1 MLTPGESGSG
11 YDVERLGRELRAQLR
26 GSVGADARS
35 RALYAAD
42 GSNYRAVPD
51 LVVVPADQADLAAA
65 VALAAA
71 AGAPVVLRGAGTS
84 MAGNA
89 IGGVVIDASRHV
101 NRILSVDPERRTAVV
116 EPGVVLT
123 DLLAA
128 AFPHGLAFGADPSSG
143 SRATLGG
150 MIANN
155 ACGAHSVAWGTT
167 ADNLVSLDLV
177 LADGTHLTVDTGL
190 ASPYAAGPA
199 SPHAAGPD
207 SLGRSGLIRPDA
219 GSPFAGES
227 GLVSPESAKEAV
239 RALRAELAGRPG
251 REGQL
256 HRQLQAF
263 VDGNELVIR
272 RRFGQFTRQI
282 SGYALHRLLP
292 ENGYD
297 VARLLCGSEGGFAAT
312 LQATVNLT
320 PVPATKVLCV
330 LGFGDSISSAD
341 CVPIVLRHGPLTME
355 SINSDLIERLPREV
369 RDAAIEAGL
378 PAGRAWLLV
387 EMGGADE
394 TSAARASETMLEEL
408 RDSGSSATATLVNDP
423 RAQRVLWRC
432 RTDAAGLA
440 TRRADGAEAWGGWE
454 DAAVPPERLG
464 AYLRGLDELLAKHG
478 LSGASYGHFGEGC
491 MHMRIDFD
499 LFSRSGLATYRTF
512 VEQATD
518 LVVSLGGSVSGE
530 HGDGRARSE
539 LLGRMYGADGLN
551 LLAGMKQIWDPAG
564 VMNPGMIVA
573 PPPVDAAIRHD
584 GPAKDRKLLTVFAY
598 GNDNHD
604 FAQAQRRCV
613 GIGKCRQSSGGVMC
627 PSYQVTRE
635 ELHST
640 RGRAHLLWEMLEGDL
655 VTDGWR
661 STEVR
666 DALDLCLSCKG
677 CQSDC
682 PVNVDMATYKAE
694 FTHHHYARRPWAR
707 PLSHW
712 SMGWLPLWSRFAS
725 RAPRLVNRLARLPL
739 AKRLGGIAP
748 ERAIPA
754 FAEETFTHWFRA
766 RERARAQHLAG
777 DAQNADA
784 ENAENAENAGDAG
797 DAGDSE
803 RTGRTSGTG
812 RTGGTVG
819 ADGRRDGG
827 EVVGEDGASRVVGGP
842 GAKGQVVLWP
852 DTLTDHLAPE
862 IGRAAVE
869 VLEAAGYEVVIPPK
883 PVCCGLTWI
892 STGQLGTA
900 KNVIERSL
908 KILAPYLAAGTPI
921 VGLEPSCTAALRQ
934 DAPELLEGNGLA
946 TAAAAS
952 TYTFAEFL
960 QQSGWRPPQ
969 VGGEALVQPHCH
981 QHAVLGFDADQAV
994 MRAAGITPTVPDAG
1008 CCGLAGNFGFE
1019 PDHYALSQAVG
1030 ERVLLPAVRSAD
1042 PETHVLADGFSCRT
1056 QITHGTDRRPLHLAQ
1071 LLAKALK

>member
-1 MLTPGESGSG
+1 M
-11 YDVERLGRELRAQLR
+11 R
-26 GSVGADARS
+26 GSVGDDARS

-65 VALAAA
+65 VALVAA
-71 AGAPVVLRGAGTS
+71 AGAPVTLRGGGTS

-101 NRILSVDPERRTAVV
+101 NRILSLDVERRTAVV

-128 AFPHGLAFGADPSSG
+128 ARPHGLAFGADPSSA

-167 ADNLVSLDLV
+167 ADNLRSLDTV
-177 LADGTHLTVDTGL
+177 LADGTFLTLDTG
-190 ASPYAAGPA
+190 AFAAIGG
-199 SPHAAGPD
+199 AGVGARPSGAD
-207 SLGRSGLIRPDA
+207 SGFGARPDA
-219 GSPFAGES
+219 RAGGLAPS
-227 GLVSPESAKEAV
+227 GPRSAGAPPGAWDALAAV
-239 RALRAELAGRPG
+239 RAELAARPG
-251 REGQL
+251 REGDL
-256 HRQLQAF
+256 HRQLQAL
-263 VDGNELVIR
+263 VDSNELIIR

-312 LQATVNLT
+312 LQATVALT
-320 PVPATKVLCV
+320 PVPPAKVLCV

-341 CVPIVLRHGPLTME
+341 CVPVVLRHGPLTME
-355 SINSDLIERLPREV
+355 SINSDLVERLPSEV
-369 RDAAIEAGL
+369 RDAAIQAGL

-387 EMGGADE
+387 EMGGVDE
-394 TSAARASETMLEEL
+394 TSAARAAQRMLEEL
-408 RDSGSSATATLVNDP
+408 RDGSPATATLVTDP
-423 RAQRVLWRC
+423 RAQSVLWRC

-464 AYLRGLDELLAKHG
+464 AYLRGLDELLARHG

-499 LFSRSGLATYRTF
+499 LLSRSGLATYRTF

-539 LLGRMYGADGLN
+539 LLERMYGADGVR
-551 LLAGMKQIWDPAG
+551 LLGELKRIWDPAG
-564 VMNPGMIVA
+564 VMNPGMIVD

-655 VTDGWR
+655 VTDGWK

-725 RAPRLVNRLARLPL
+725 HAPRLVNRLAGLPL

-754 FAEETFTHWFRA
+754 FAEQTFTAWFRG
-766 RERARAQHLAG
+766 REVRQG
-777 DAQNADA
+777 
-784 ENAENAENAGDAG
+784 
-797 DAGDSE
+797 
-803 RTGRTSGTG
+803 
-812 RTGGTVG
+812 
-819 ADGRRDGG
+819 
-827 EVVGEDGASRVVGGP
+827 SRG
-842 GAKGQVVLWP
+842 KVVLWP

-869 VLEAAGYEVVIPPK
+869 VLEAAGYEVVIPAK

-908 KILAPYLAAGTPI
+908 AVLAPFLAAGTPI

-934 DAPELLEGNGLA
+934 DAPDLLENNHLA
-946 TAAAAS
+946 AAAAAS

-960 QQSGWRPPQ
+960 QQSGWQPPQ

-981 QHAVLGFDADQAV
+981 QHAVLGFDADRAV
-994 MRAAGITPTVPDAG
+994 MRAAGIDAVVPDAG

-1019 PDHYALSQAVG
+1019 PDHYELSQAVG
-1030 ERVLLPAVRSAD
+1030 ERVLLPAVRAAD
-1042 PETHVLADGFSCRT
+1042 ASTQVLADGFSCRT
-1056 QITHGTDRRPLHLAQ
+1056 QIAHGTDRRPLHLAQ
-1071 LLAKALK
+1071 LLAAALEAPGRTQ

>member
-1 MLTPGESGSG
+1 M
-11 YDVERLGRELRAQLR
+11 
-26 GSVGADARS
+26 
-35 RALYAAD
+35 
-42 GSNYRAVPD
+42 
-51 LVVVPADQADLAAA
+51 AAA
-65 VALAAA
+65 VALVAA
-71 AGAPVVLRGAGTS
+71 AGAPVTLRGGGTS

-101 NRILSVDPERRTAVV
+101 NRILSLDVEGRTAVV

-128 AFPHGLAFGADPSSG
+128 ARPHGLAFGADPSSA

-167 ADNLVSLDLV
+167 ADNLRSLDTI
-177 LADGTHLTVDTGL
+177 LADGTQLTLGTGAVGSGGAHPGGSGFGGIGPGGPGSGAAYPGGSGPGLGGPGLGGVGPGGLGGAYPGGPGSGGPGSGGRHRVAGATPGMGDAASAGLPDEVATFRAQL
-190 ASPYAAGPA
+190 AA
-199 SPHAAGPD
+199 
-207 SLGRSGLIRPDA
+207 
-219 GSPFAGES
+219 
-227 GLVSPESAKEAV
+227 
-239 RALRAELAGRPG
+239 RPG

-256 HRQLQAF
+256 HRQLQAL
-263 VDGNELVIR
+263 VDGNELLIR
-272 RRFGQFTRQI
+272 RRFGLFTRQI

-297 VARLLCGSEGGFAAT
+297 VARLLAGSEGGFAAT
-312 LQATVNLT
+312 LQATVALT
-320 PVPATKVLCV
+320 AVPAAKVLCV

-341 CVPIVLRHGPLTME
+341 CVPVVLRHGPLTME
-355 SINSDLIERLPREV
+355 SINSDLVERLPGEV
-369 RDAAIEAGL
+369 RDAAIQAGL

-387 EMGGADE
+387 EMGGPDE
-394 TSAARASETMLEEL
+394 TSAARAAEKMLEEL
-408 RDSGSSATATLVNDP
+408 RDSGSPATATLVTDP
-423 RAQRVLWRC
+423 RAQSVLWRC

-464 AYLRGLDELLAKHG
+464 AYLRGLDELLARHG

-499 LFSRSGLATYRTF
+499 LFSRSGLATYRAF

-539 LLGRMYGADGLN
+539 LLERMYGADGVR
-551 LLAGMKQIWDPAG
+551 LLGELKQIWDPTG
-564 VMNPGMIVA
+564 VMNPGVIVD
-573 PPPVDAAIRHD
+573 PPPVDAAIRHE

-712 SMGWLPLWSRFAS
+712 SMGWLPLWSRLAS
-725 RAPRLVNRLARLPL
+725 RAPRIVNNLARLPL

-748 ERAIPA
+748 ERTIPA
-754 FAEETFTHWFRA
+754 FAEQTFTAWFRA
-766 RERARAQHLAG
+766 REVRQ
-777 DAQNADA
+777 
-784 ENAENAENAGDAG
+784 
-797 DAGDSE
+797 
-803 RTGRTSGTG
+803 GTRG
-812 RTGGTVG
+812 
-819 ADGRRDGG
+819 
-827 EVVGEDGASRVVGGP
+827 
-842 GAKGQVVLWP
+842 KVVLWP

-869 VLEAAGYEVVIPPK
+869 VLEAAGYQVVIPGK
-883 PVCCGLTWI
+883 SVCCGLTWI

-908 KILAPYLAAGTPI
+908 AVLAPFLAAGTPI

-934 DAPELLEGNGLA
+934 DAPDLLEDNHL
-946 TAAAAS
+946 AAAAANS

-960 QQSGWRPPQ
+960 QQSGWQPPQ

-981 QHAVLGFDADQAV
+981 QHAVLGFDADRAV
-994 MRAAGITPTVPDAG
+994 MRAAGIDAVVPDAG

-1019 PDHYALSQAVG
+1019 PDHYELSQAVG
-1030 ERVLLPAVRSAD
+1030 ERVLLPAVRAAD
-1042 PETHVLADGFSCRT
+1042 PSTQVLADGFSCRT
-1056 QITHGTDRRPLHLAQ
+1056 QIAHGTDRRPLHLAQ
-1071 LLAKALK
+1071 LLAAALKPAE

>member
-1 MLTPGESGSG
+1 M
-11 YDVERLGRELRAQLR
+11 
-26 GSVGADARS
+26 
-35 RALYAAD
+35 
-42 GSNYRAVPD
+42 
-51 LVVVPADQADLAAA
+51 VPADQADLAAA
-65 VALAAA
+65 VALVAA
-71 AGAPVVLRGAGTS
+71 AGAPVTLRGGGTS

-101 NRILSVDPERRTAVV
+101 NRILSLDVERRTAVV

-128 AFPHGLAFGADPSSG
+128 ARPHGLAFGADPSSA

-167 ADNLVSLDLV
+167 ADNLRSLDTV
-177 LADGTHLTVDTGL
+177 LADGTFLTLDSGAYAATGRAYAGGGPGGLGSRGTRPGGPGGPGLGGDLSGPGVGGLGAGGSGGAAHPGGPHAGGPHLGSSNPGMGNAASAGL
-190 ASPYAAGPA
+190 A
-199 SPHAAGPD
+199 
-207 SLGRSGLIRPDA
+207 DA
-219 GSPFAGES
+219 
-227 GLVSPESAKEAV
+227 VSAV
-239 RALRAELAGRPG
+239 RAQLAARPG
-251 REGQL
+251 REGAL
-256 HRQLQAF
+256 HRRLQALA
-263 VDGNELVIR
+263 DGNELLIR
-272 RRFGQFTRQI
+272 RRFGLFTRQI

-297 VARLLCGSEGGFAAT
+297 VARLLAGSEGGFAAT
-312 LQATVNLT
+312 LQATVALT
-320 PVPATKVLCV
+320 ALPAAKVLCV

-355 SINSDLIERLPREV
+355 SINSDLVERLPGEV
-369 RDAAIEAGL
+369 RDAAIQAGL

-387 EMGGADE
+387 EMGGPDE
-394 TSAARASETMLEEL
+394 TSAARTAEKMLEEL
-408 RDSGSSATATLVNDP
+408 RDSGSPATATLVTDP
-423 RAQRVLWRC
+423 RAQSVLWRC

-464 AYLRGLDELLAKHG
+464 AYLRGLDELLGRHG

-499 LFSRSGLATYRTF
+499 LLSRSGLATYRAF

-539 LLGRMYGADGLN
+539 LLERMYGADGVR
-551 LLAGMKQIWDPAG
+551 LLGELKQIWDPTG
-564 VMNPGMIVA
+564 VMNPGVIVN
-573 PPPVDAAIRHD
+573 PPPVDAAIRHE
-584 GPAKDRKLLTVFAY
+584 GPAKERKLLTVFAY

-725 RAPRLVNRLARLPL
+725 RAPRIVNNLARLPL

-754 FAEETFTHWFRA
+754 FAEQTFTAWFRA
-766 RERARAQHLAG
+766 RDVHE
-777 DAQNADA
+777 
-784 ENAENAENAGDAG
+784 
-797 DAGDSE
+797 
-803 RTGRTSGTG
+803 GTRG
-812 RTGGTVG
+812 
-819 ADGRRDGG
+819 
-827 EVVGEDGASRVVGGP
+827 
-842 GAKGQVVLWP
+842 KVVLWP

-869 VLEAAGYEVVIPPK
+869 VLEAAGYQVVIPGK

-908 KILAPYLAAGTPI
+908 AVLAPFLAAGTPI

-934 DAPELLEGNGLA
+934 DAPDLLEDNHL
-946 TAAAAS
+946 AAAAANS

-960 QQSGWRPPQ
+960 QRSGWQPPQ

-981 QHAVLGFDADQAV
+981 QHAVLGFDADRAV
-994 MRAAGITPTVPDAG
+994 MRAAGIDAVVPDAG

-1019 PDHYALSQAVG
+1019 PDHYELSQAVG
-1030 ERVLLPAVRSAD
+1030 ERVLLPAVRAAD
-1042 PETHVLADGFSCRT
+1042 PSTQVLADGFSCRT
-1056 QITHGTDRRPLHLAQ
+1056 QIAHGTDRRPLHLAQ
-1071 LLAKALK
+1071 LLAAALKPSE